1 MDKRPWPK
9 DAFPFDAEAVPIS
22 ILVKAKRIDGW
33 KIDENGLTGVL
44 PLSPVE
50 SNGAVQEVELI
61 PMGAARLRIAAFP
74 TVK

>member
-1 MDKRPWPK
+1 M
-9 DAFPFDAEAVPIS
+9 
-22 ILVKAKRIDGW
+22 VKAKKVDGW

-44 PLSPVE
+44 PLSPVA
-50 SNGAVQEVELI
+50 SQAAVQEVELI